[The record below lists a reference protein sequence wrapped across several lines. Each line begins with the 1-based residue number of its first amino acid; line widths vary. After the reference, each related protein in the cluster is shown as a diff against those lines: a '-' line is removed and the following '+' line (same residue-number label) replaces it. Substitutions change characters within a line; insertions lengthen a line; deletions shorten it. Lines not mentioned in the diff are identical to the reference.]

1 MIGRIVHFSDVHLNL
16 LDDNVK
22 LPPKY
27 GYDPPIQLL
36 MNALEFA
43 AKEFPDPDVFFYTG
57 DSVIHEPKVGKIRFP
72 WSQYEIRAVVEAVIE
87 KFYCIYGEESERKK
101 KVKMITTVFGNADA
115 SKCIFDSQNMSLT
128 IC

>member
-1 MIGRIVHFSDVHLNL
+1 MNHLV
-16 LDDNVK
+16 DNVK

-27 GYDPPIQLL
+27 GSDPPIQLL
-36 MNALEFA
+36 INALEFA

-57 DSVIHEPKVGKIRFP
+57 DSVIHEPRVGGIRSP
-72 WSQYEIRAVVEAVIE
+72 WSQDDLRAKVEAVIKE
-87 KFYCIYGEESERKK
+87 FYCIYGEESERKK